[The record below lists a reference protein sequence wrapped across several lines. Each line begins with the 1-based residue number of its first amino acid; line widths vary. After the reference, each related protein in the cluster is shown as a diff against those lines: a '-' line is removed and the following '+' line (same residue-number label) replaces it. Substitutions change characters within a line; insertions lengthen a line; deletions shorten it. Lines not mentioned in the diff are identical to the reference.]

1 MAGALEAIAENGF
14 KLINSAAN
22 PDKAY
27 GMKALSLYLKST
39 ITLEDSASRFD
50 SLTWTRPILFDEV
63 FPSTAENSQFS
74 ATAEVVNRPLLWP
87 FIAISGGLI
96 SIFADPK
103 STVQATELAVRA
115 MIKLTN
121 FGIQHSHSQPL
132 LCDVLSAVIITE
144 IMFLLLLVYCFLLFL
159 DWLGFSIDWWWSCIN
174 WTDGKIW

>member
-14 KLINSAAN
+14 KLINSTAN

-115 MIKLTN
+115 MTKLTN
-121 FGIQHSHSQPL
+121 FGIQPSHSQPL
-132 LCDVLSAVIITE
+132 LCDVLSAVNNV
-144 IMFLLLLVYCFLLFL
+144 FLLVYCFLLFL
-159 DWLGFSIDWWWSCIN
+159 DWLGFSIDWWWGCIN